1 MALKIL
7 VVDDEE
13 SFLKLFKSMIEPLGC
28 EVRTL
33 ADSREALKCLSEER
47 FDGVFLDAR
56 MPHLDGFEL
65 ASHTRT
71 SSINSQTPIVML
83 TGMDDVK
90 TMQRAFSV
98 GITFFLGKPF
108 DREKL
113 YGLYKALRGTML
125 REKRRHARIPVHTL
139 VTCQVGEKHFRTS
152 SLNLGE
158 SGMLLESSGGVE
170 VGTKLNLEFALPEL
184 QRVFTAQA
192 KVIRKEAPDHMA
204 VQFTNLD
211 PETRNILESYV
222 AGRLKD

>member
-7 VVDDEE
+7 VVDDEA
-13 SFLKLFKSMIEPLGC
+13 SFLKMFKTMIEPLGC

-33 ADSREALKCLSEER
+33 ADSREALKFLSEEKY
-47 FDGVFLDAR
+47 DGVFLDAR

-65 ASHTRT
+65 ASHTRK

-90 TMQRAFSV
+90 TMQRAFAA

-125 REKRRHARIPVHTL
+125 REKRRHARIPLHTS
-139 VTCQVGEKHFRTS
+139 VTCTIGEKHFAS
-152 SLNLGE
+152 ASLNVGE
-158 SGMLLESSGGVE
+158 NGMLLETSGGLE
-170 VGTKLNLEFALPEL
+170 VGVKLDLAFVLPDVQKGL
-184 QRVFTAQA
+184 TVRARIV
-192 KVIRKEAPDHMA
+192 RKEPPDRMA
-204 VQFTNLD
+204 VQFFEID
-211 PETRNILESYV
+211 PETRDLLQSYV
-222 AGRLKD
+222 AGRFKD